1 MCTSRRAVVVPF
13 AILLAALARP
23 AGLDAAAPDAV
34 EIMRRNFVVG
44 KVSDSRS
51 DVTMTLISD
60 NGTRRVRSTSSLSKL
75 LPNGI
80 DQKRLIR
87 FLAPA
92 DVKGT
97 ATLLIEHSDGD
108 DDIWIY
114 LPALHKVRRLVASN
128 KKDSFVGTDFSYG
141 DVIGHKVEDWTY
153 TYVGEE
159 TVDGVATHVI
169 ECAPKSDEVRDTSG
183 YGKRKLWIRQDN
195 AVAIKGEYWDT
206 AGQPVKQLTA
216 RDVREIDPANHKW
229 QAFFLSMKNVQ
240 TNHTTE
246 IQVGKLEVG
255 VGATDDQFTERYLEK
270 ET

>member
-1 MCTSRRAVVVPF
+1 MPVTRSGIP
-13 AILLAALARP
+13 AALILALLLP
-23 AGLDAAAPDAV
+23 SALGAAGQDAT
-34 EIMRRNFVVG
+34 EIMRRNFLVG

-75 LPNGI
+75 MPNGI

-87 FLAPA
+87 FLSPA

-97 ATLLIEHSDGD
+97 ATLLVEHSDGD

-141 DVIGHKVEDWTY
+141 DIIGHKVEDWTY
-153 TYVGEE
+153 QYVGEE
-159 TVDGVATHVI
+159 TLDGVATHVI
-169 ECAPKSDEVRDTSG
+169 ECTPKSDDVRDTSG
-183 YGKRKLWIRQDN
+183 YGKRKIWVRQDN
-195 AVAIKGEYWDT
+195 AVAVKGEYWDT
-206 AGQPVKQLTA
+206 AGAPLKQFEA

-229 QAFFLSMKNVQ
+229 QAFFLGMKNTQ
-240 TNHTTE
+240 TGHATE
-246 IQVGKLEVG
+246 ITVGKLEVG
-255 VGATDDQFTERYLEK
+255 VGASDDQFTERYLEK
-270 ET
+270 ES